1 MYFDTALVS
10 GEYALKPWQY
20 FAGSKHIVF
29 GSDFCIAK
37 IAPVIIKNLGKDGGF
52 SEDEL
57 NDIGFNNC
65 LKLFPTFKNVLC
77 NATLFCSVL
86 RKSLT
91 KLSMSFALRHI
102 MVFVLP
108 GIFSEVKS

>member
-10 GEYALKPWQY
+10 GEYALKPLQY

-65 LKLFPTFKNVLC
+65 LKLFPTFKKYYIMQH
-77 NATLFCSVL
+77 FS
-86 RKSLT
+86 
-91 KLSMSFALRHI
+91 ALY
-102 MVFVLP
+102 
-108 GIFSEVKS
+108 